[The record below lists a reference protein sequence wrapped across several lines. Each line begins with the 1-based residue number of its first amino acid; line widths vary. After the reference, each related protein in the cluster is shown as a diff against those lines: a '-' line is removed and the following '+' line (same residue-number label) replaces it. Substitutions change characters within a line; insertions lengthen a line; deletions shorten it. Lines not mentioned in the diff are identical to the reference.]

1 MMDAEVRHLGVAGRR
16 GRPHTGGMDSPT
28 FLFLL
33 LAIFPVVAWWTAGRS
48 AAEIAADHG
57 RAACERAG
65 VQWLDQSVP
74 LVRQRLAR
82 GPDGRLGWERQFR
95 FEYSTGGEDRRAGL
109 VTLHGSR
116 LLGVLGPSPRPVGLE
131 STI

>member
-1 MMDAEVRHLGVAGRR
+1 MQ
-16 GRPHTGGMDSPT
+16 TPT

-33 LAIFPVVAWWTAGRS
+33 LAVFPVIAFWTAGRA
-48 AAEIAADHG
+48 AAERAAMHG
-57 RAACERAG
+57 RRACERAG

-109 VTLHGSR
+109 VTLHGAQ
-116 LLGVLGPSPRPVGLE
+116 LVGVLGPMPLQPAA
-131 STI
+131 T

>member
-1 MMDAEVRHLGVAGRR
+1 MKGGPGATAGVVHAQ
-16 GRPHTGGMDSPT
+16 GRPHTARMQTPT

-33 LAIFPVVAWWTAGRS
+33 LAVFPVIAFWNAGRA
-48 AAEIAADHG
+48 AAERAAVHG
-57 RAACERAG
+57 RRACERAG

-95 FEYSTGGEDRRAGL
+95 FEYSTGGEDRLAGL
-109 VTLHGSR
+109 VTLHGAR
-116 LLGVLGPSPRPVGLE
+116 LVGVLGPMPLE
-131 STI
+131 PAAT